1 MPTNNTYYNRIDD
14 DSNSQYFPTLHG
26 RYQADFDYN
35 GALYADDD
43 QADCYRPL
51 MKAVRLG

>member
-1 MPTNNTYYNRIDD
+1 MTQSMNEYKRSTHEDLT
-14 DSNSQYFPTLHG
+14 QYTPVLHG

-51 MKAVRLG
+51 MKGVRLG

>member
-1 MPTNNTYYNRIDD
+1 MTQSMNEHTRF
-14 DSNSQYFPTLHG
+14 SNEDLTQYTPVLHG

-43 QADCYRPL
+43 QADCYLPM